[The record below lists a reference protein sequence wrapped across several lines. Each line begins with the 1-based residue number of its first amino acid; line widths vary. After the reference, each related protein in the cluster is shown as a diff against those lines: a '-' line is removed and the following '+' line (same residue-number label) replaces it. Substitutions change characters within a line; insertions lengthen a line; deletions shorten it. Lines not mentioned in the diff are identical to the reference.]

1 MASLVKVSNRIRK
14 NSILFNSLHPTAAI
28 YPSDFYSVLNTM
40 YSKISYKL
48 IAAVGVVAI
57 TIIGIFAYLILNA
70 HQRQLIG
77 ELERSAHQLSE
88 TVKSST
94 KYDMLLNQRESVH
107 RIIKTIGGQE
117 GIEKVRIFNK
127 EGEIIVST
135 DSLDVGK
142 LVDKKTEACYVCHV
156 ADQPLARLSISQT
169 TRIFKS
175 ATPTRTLG
183 IINPIYNEPSC
194 WQSACHAH
202 ASNQQVLGVLD
213 ITMSLAEVDRGL
225 QASQMRLLLFA
236 IIAIAAVSLI
246 IFLLVKG
253 IVLKPV
259 QQIVAATQHVA
270 SGDLNYTIKLEK
282 KDEIGELAKSFNAMT
297 RQLSETQR
305 QLYQSDKLA
314 SVGRLAAGVAHE
326 INNPLTGV
334 LTYSSYLLKRANGDT
349 EMKDDLEVIVR
360 ETKRCR
366 EIVKGLLDFA
376 RQSPPE
382 KRPTDLNEIIHRA
395 TRILQNQFSL
405 QHIEIE
411 PHLHPALPL
420 LPVDGNQIQQVVV
433 NLLMN
438 AHDAIGEKGGTI
450 IITTTIL
457 EAAAQ
462 LAAGLP
468 PGPAYAKIE
477 IRDNGCGIPRENLSK
492 IFEPFFT
499 TKGQK
504 GNGLGLAMV
513 WGIIEK
519 HDGRIMVE
527 SEVGKG
533 TTFNILLP
541 VASAK

>member
-1 MASLVKVSNRIRK
+1 MPFR
-14 NSILFNSLHPTAAI
+14 
-28 YPSDFYSVLNTM
+28 
-40 YSKISYKL
+40 ISYKL
-48 IAAVGVVAI
+48 IAAVGFVAI
-57 TIIGIFAYLILNA
+57 VIIGIFAYLMLNA
-70 HQRQLIG
+70 HQRQLIA
-77 ELERSAHQLSE
+77 ELERSAQQLSE

-107 RIIKTIGGQE
+107 RIINTIGGQA

-127 EGEIIVST
+127 EGAIIYST
-135 DSLDVGK
+135 DSLDAGK
-142 LVDKKTEACYVCHV
+142 MVDKKTEACYACHA
-156 ADQPLARLSISQT
+156 ADQPLERLSIAQT
-169 TRIFKS
+169 TRIFKND
-175 ATPTRTLG
+175 AQVRTLG

-194 WQSACHAH
+194 WQGDCHAH
-202 ASNQQVLGVLD
+202 AATQKVLGVLD

-225 QASQMRLLLFA
+225 RAREMQLLAFA

-246 IFLLVKG
+246 IYLLVKG
-253 IVLKPV
+253 MILKPV
-259 QQIVAATQHVA
+259 QKIVAATHHVA
-270 SGDLNYTIKLEK
+270 TGDLSHTIDVHTR
-282 KDEIGELAKSFNAMT
+282 DEIGELAASFNEMT
-297 RQLSETQR
+297 RKLSETQR

-382 KRPTDLNEIIHRA
+382 KRPNDLNEIIHRA
-395 TRILQNQFSL
+395 TRILQNEFTL

-411 PHLHPALPL
+411 SQLQPNLPRVQ
-420 LPVDGNQIQQVVV
+420 VDGNQIQQVLV

-438 AHDAIGEKGGTI
+438 AHDAIGENGGAI
-450 IITTTIL
+450 GLTTEVV
-457 EAAAQ
+457 EAPAK
-462 LAAGLP
+462 LATGLA
-468 PGPAYAKIE
+468 PGQAYVQIKVS
-477 IRDNGCGIPRENLSK
+477 DNGCGIPRENLSK

-519 HDGRIMVE
+519 HDGRITVE

-533 TTFNILLP
+533 TTFRILLP
-541 VASAK
+541 VDSAK

>member
-1 MASLVKVSNRIRK
+1 MQSR
-14 NSILFNSLHPTAAI
+14 
-28 YPSDFYSVLNTM
+28 
-40 YSKISYKL
+40 ISYKL
-48 IAAVGVVAI
+48 IAAVGFAAI
-57 TIIGIFAYLILNA
+57 VIIGIFAYLMLNA
-70 HQRQLIG
+70 HQRQLIA
-77 ELERSAHQLSE
+77 ELERNAQQLSE

-107 RIIKTIGGQE
+107 RIINTIGGQA

-127 EGEIIVST
+127 EGAIIYST
-135 DSLDVGK
+135 DSLDTGK
-142 LVDKKTEACYVCHV
+142 MVDKKTEACYACHI
-156 ADQPLARLSISQT
+156 ADQPLERLSISQT
-169 TRIFKS
+169 TRIFKND
-175 ATPTRTLG
+175 AQARTLG

-194 WQSACHAH
+194 WQSDCHAH
-202 ASNQQVLGVLD
+202 AATQKVLGVLD
-213 ITMSLAEVDRGL
+213 VTMSLAEVDRGL
-225 QASQMRLLLFA
+225 RASEMRLLAFA

-246 IFLLVKG
+246 IYLLVKG
-253 IVLKPV
+253 MILKPV
-259 QQIVAATQHVA
+259 QQIVTATQRVA
-270 SGDLNYTIKLEK
+270 TGDLSHTINVHQR
-282 KDEIGELAKSFNAMT
+282 DEIGKLAASFNEMT
-297 RQLSETQR
+297 RKLSETQR

-334 LTYSSYLLKRANGDT
+334 LTYSSYLLKRANGDA

-382 KRPTDLNEIIHRA
+382 KRPNDLNEIIHRA
-395 TRILQNQFSL
+395 TRILQNEFAL
-405 QHIEIE
+405 QHIDIE
-411 PHLHPALPL
+411 SHLQPNLPL
-420 LPVDGNQIQQVVV
+420 LQVDGSQIQQVLV

-438 AHDAIGEKGGTI
+438 AHDAIGENGGTI
-450 IITTTIL
+450 GLTTEVV
-457 EAAAQ
+457 EAPDK
-462 LAAGLP
+462 LAAGLA
-468 PGPAYAKIE
+468 PGQGYVQIKVS
-477 IRDNGCGIPRENLSK
+477 DNGCGIPRENLAK

-519 HDGRIMVE
+519 HDGRITVE

-533 TTFNILLP
+533 TAFRILLP
-541 VASAK
+541 VAPVK

>member
-1 MASLVKVSNRIRK
+1 MRSR
-14 NSILFNSLHPTAAI
+14 
-28 YPSDFYSVLNTM
+28 
-40 YSKISYKL
+40 ISYKL
-48 IAAVGVVAI
+48 IAAVALVAVV
-57 TIIGIFAYLILNA
+57 IIGIFAYLILDA
-70 HQRQLIG
+70 HQRQLIA

-107 RIIKTIGGQE
+107 RIIKTIGGQA

-127 EGEIIVST
+127 EGAIIVST
-135 DSLDVGK
+135 DSLDLGK
-142 LVDKKTEACYVCHV
+142 LVDKKTEACYACHV
-156 ADQPLARLSISQT
+156 ADQPLARLPISET
-169 TRIFKS
+169 SRIFKS
-175 ATPTRTLG
+175 ATQTRTLG

-202 ASNQQVLGVLD
+202 TPNQQVLGVLD

-236 IIAIAAVSLI
+236 IIAIAAVNLI
-246 IFLLVKG
+246 IFLLIKG
-253 IVLKPV
+253 LVLRPV
-259 QQIVAATQHVA
+259 RQIVAATQHVA
-270 SGDLNYTIKLEK
+270 SGDLNYTIQLEK

-382 KRPTDLNEIIHRA
+382 KRPTDLHEIIHRA

-405 QHIEIE
+405 QHIDIE
-411 PHLHPALPL
+411 PHLHPTLPL
-420 LPVDGNQIQQVVV
+420 LQVDGNQIQQVVV

-450 IITTTIL
+450 IITTAMP
-457 EAAAQ
+457 EAATQ

-468 PGPAYAKIE
+468 PDQAYAEIKIH
-477 IRDNGCGIPRENLSK
+477 DNGCGIPRENLSK

-519 HDGRIMVE
+519 HDGRITVE
-527 SEVGKG
+527 SAVGKG

>member
-1 MASLVKVSNRIRK
+1 
-14 NSILFNSLHPTAAI
+14 
-28 YPSDFYSVLNTM
+28 M

-48 IAAVGVVAI
+48 IAAVGLVAL
-57 TIIGIFAYLILNA
+57 TIIGVFAYLILNA
-70 HQRQLIG
+70 HQRQLIA

-107 RIIKTIGGQE
+107 RIINTIGEQN

-127 EGEIIVST
+127 EGAIIFST
-135 DSLDVGK
+135 DSLDLGK
-142 LVDKKTEACYVCHV
+142 WVDKKTEACYACHL
-156 ADQPLARLSISQT
+156 ADQPLARLPISET

-175 ATPTRTLG
+175 AAPTRTLG

-194 WQSACHAH
+194 WQSTCHAH
-202 ASNQQVLGVLD
+202 TANQQVLGVLD
-213 ITMSLAEVDRGL
+213 ITMSLNEVDRNL
-225 QASQMRLLLFA
+225 QTSRMRLLLFA
-236 IIAIAAVSLI
+236 VIAIAAVSLI
-246 IFLLVKG
+246 IFLLVEG
-253 IVLKPV
+253 IVLKPLR
-259 QQIVAATQHVA
+259 QIVAATQHVA
-270 SGDLNYTIKLEK
+270 SGNLNYIITLEK
-282 KDEIGELAKSFNAMT
+282 KDEIGELATSFNAMT
-297 RQLSETQR
+297 HQLSETQR

-334 LTYSSYLLKRANGDT
+334 LTYSSYMLKRVNGDA
-349 EMKDDLEVIVR
+349 EMKEDLEVIVR

-405 QHIEIE
+405 QHIELVT
-411 PHLHPALPL
+411 HLHPALPL
-420 LPVDGNQIQQVVV
+420 LNIDGNQIQQVVV

-438 AHDAIGEKGGTI
+438 AHDAMGEKGGTI
-450 IITTTIL
+450 SIITEMAEPQVKP
-457 EAAAQ
+457 EALLSGA
-462 LAAGLP
+462 
-468 PGPAYAKIE
+468 AYAQIKIS
-477 IRDNGCGIPRENLSK
+477 DSGCGIPRENLSK

-519 HDGRIMVE
+519 HNGRITVD
-527 SEVGKG
+527 SEMGKG

-541 VASAK
+541 LER

>member
-1 MASLVKVSNRIRK
+1 MLVKNVISPESFCLPALYSSEKGCFQHDVFAVSNYFE
-14 NSILFNSLHPTAAI
+14 SIMRSR
-28 YPSDFYSVLNTM
+28 
-40 YSKISYKL
+40 ISYKL
-48 IAAVGVVAI
+48 IAAVALVAVV
-57 TIIGIFAYLILNA
+57 IIGIFAYLILDA
-70 HQRQLIG
+70 HQRQLIA

-107 RIIKTIGGQE
+107 RIIKTIGGQD

-127 EGEIIVST
+127 EGAIIVST
-135 DSLDVGK
+135 DSLDLGK
-142 LVDKKTEACYVCHV
+142 LVDKKTEACYACHV
-156 ADQPLARLSISQT
+156 ADQPLARLPISET

-175 ATPTRTLG
+175 ATQTRTLG

-202 ASNQQVLGVLD
+202 TSNQQVLGVLD

-253 IVLKPV
+253 LVLKPV

-270 SGDLNYTIKLEK
+270 SGDLNYTIQLEK

-411 PHLHPALPL
+411 PHLHPTLPL
-420 LPVDGNQIQQVVV
+420 LQVDGNQIQQVVV

-450 IITTTIL
+450 IITTAIL
-457 EAAAQ
+457 EAAAT
-462 LAAGLP
+462 GLP
-468 PGPAYAKIE
+468 PDQAYAEIK

-519 HDGRIMVE
+519 HDGRITVT